1 MIGDRIKELRTKQS
15 INQQKLSQL
24 LGVSRSTVSMWEINK
39 SEPDTQMLIKISN
52 ILDCSLDYLLEKSE
66 NKNKPAD
73 ENISELDKKLITL
86 LSDLSPDEV
95 QRVRDFVSGLIA
107 NREANSSQNQ

>member
-66 NKNKPAD
+66 NKKQPAD
-73 ENISELDKKLITL
+73 ENISELDKKLINL
-86 LSDLSPDEV
+86 LLDLSPDEV
-95 QRVRDFVSGLIA
+95 QRVRDFVEGLKA
-107 NREANSSQNQ
+107 NRTTASSQNQ